1 MKFKSPQISI
11 KRNSNKQVLVQYII
25 YSFQVLINMVY
36 RNTKMNKCIL
46 LLVLLISNIFF
57 SQNQQ
62 FIYEYKYISD
72 STQKQN
78 IENEIMILSIGKEK
92 SEYFSQSAYA
102 VDSVL
107 SENFKRGINSM
118 PPNKIMTY
126 TRVIKRN
133 DSPNNLEFFENIASR
148 RYNINE
154 EIQIHWELSHETIQ
168 ILNFKAQKATA
179 KYGGRKWTAWFCQE
193 IPIPNGPYKF
203 GGLPGLIVKIEDDTK
218 SYIWEIKGIKHEKR
232 NFVYPIRSRDTDAIK
247 ITYPQYIK
255 AFRNY
260 RSDPSS
266 NIGEIPDH
274 YSGGKFINGAE
285 RKREL
290 IKEYKED
297 FLKDNNIIEIEML
310 KRH

>member
-1 MKFKSPQISI
+1 ME
-11 KRNSNKQVLVQYII
+11 
-25 YSFQVLINMVY
+25 Y
-36 RNTKMNKCIL
+36 RNTKMNRCIL
-46 LLVLLISNIFF
+46 VLILSFSNIFF
-57 SQNQQ
+57 SQNRQ
-62 FIYEYKYISD
+62 FIYEHKYISD

-78 IENEIMILSIGKEK
+78 VESEIMILNIDKNK

-107 SENFKRGINSM
+107 SENFKKGINSM

-133 DSPNNLEFFENIASR
+133 ESPSNLDFFENIDSR
-148 RYNINE
+148 RYNINQE
-154 EIQIHWELSHETIQ
+154 VNLQWKLSNETLLV
-168 ILNFKAQKATA
+168 LNFRTQKATTQ
-179 KYGGRKWTAWFCQE
+179 YGGRKWTAWFCQE
-193 IPIPNGPYKF
+193 IPISNGPYKF
-203 GGLPGLIVKIEDDTK
+203 GGLPGLIVKLEDDTK
-218 SYIWEIKGIKHEKR
+218 SYIWELKGIKYVEG
-232 NFVYPIRSRDTDAIK
+232 NFEYPIRSRDTDAIK

-260 RSDPSS
+260 RNDPSTG
-266 NIGEIPDH
+266 IGDIPDH
-274 YSGGKFINGAE
+274 YSGGKFVNGAE

-297 FLKDNNIIEIEML
+297 FLKDNNIIEIDIL

>member
-1 MKFKSPQISI
+1 MKIKSLQISI
-11 KRNSNKQVLVQYII
+11 KRKSNKQVLVQYII
-25 YSFQVLINMVY
+25 YSFQVLINMTY
-36 RNTKMNKCIL
+36 RNTKMNKSIL

-118 PPNKIMTY
+118 PPNKIITY
-126 TRVIKRN
+126 TRVIKKN
-133 DSPNNLEFFENIASR
+133 SSYDNLDFFENIDNK
-148 RYNINE
+148 RYNINQ
-154 EIQIHWELSHETIQ
+154 EIHLQWELSNETLL
-168 ILNFKAQKATA
+168 ILNFKAQKATTQ
-179 KYGGRKWTAWFCQE
+179 YGGRKWIAWFCKE

-203 GGLPGLIVKIEDDTK
+203 GGLPGLIVKLEDDTK
-218 SYIWEIKGIKHEKR
+218 SYIWELKGIKHEKE
-232 NFVYPIRSRDTDAIK
+232 NFVYPIRERDTNALK
-247 ITYPQYIK
+247 ISYPQYIK
-255 AFRNY
+255 VFRNY

-290 IKEYKED
+290 VKEYKED